1 MGSITSLTNG
11 SGQLAASYVYDSF
24 GNLTASTGTITNP
37 FQYTGREFDP
47 ETGLYYYRARYYD
60 PVSGRFLSEDP
71 IGFAGGINFYAYVR
85 NNPVGLRDP
94 KGLCVDQDKL
104 KNCISSL
111 FGVATLFF
119 TPSTPDANGSFTGEM
134 AGIYNGAYQPL
145 LPGPYEFT
153 VTNNTGL
160 TVSSVTA
167 LYNLEPG
174 SVQVPPGTPIGG
186 FTPQN
191 SPFIN
196 FTGGNQ
202 TPAAILQT
210 QIFELGNSLGFITG
224 KQLPPQGTPWNVT
237 PGPEDNEP
245 GTPLLNCYN
254 AQ

>member
-1 MGSITSLTNG
+1 MAWARLRHLRVAPANWPTATSTIRSATSRPQPGPSESLPVHGPRVRFRDWTVLLPRQILRAG
-11 SGQLAASYVYDSF
+11 ERAVSERGPDSV
-24 GNLTASTGTITNP
+24 P
-37 FQYTGREFDP
+37 
-47 ETGLYYYRARYYD
+47 
-60 PVSGRFLSEDP
+60 
-71 IGFAGGINFYAYVR
+71 GGINFYAYVR

-167 LYNLEPG
+167 LYHPAGFCAGPTGDPDWRIYPAE
-174 SVQVPPGTPIGG
+174 QPIH
-186 FTPQN
+186 
-191 SPFIN
+191 
-196 FTGGNQ
+196 
-202 TPAAILQT
+202 
-210 QIFELGNSLGFITG
+210 
-224 KQLPPQGTPWNVT
+224 
-237 PGPEDNEP
+237 
-245 GTPLLNCYN
+245 
-254 AQ
+254 